1 MNVSDRASDLG
12 YAAGWR
18 LVRSLPE
25 GVARSLFDRGADIAS
40 TRNGG
45 PDQLR
50 RNLARVLGTTPGEV
64 PDELIRDSV
73 RSYARYWREAFRL
86 PSMDLAAQAA
96 VIDRCVNGQ
105 EHLEAALAAGKGAVL
120 ALPHSGNWDMAG
132 MWLVRKHGGL
142 STVAERLKPESL
154 YQRFVAYRESL
165 GFEIFPL
172 SGGEQPPLQAL
183 SERLRENKV
192 VCLLGERDL
201 AKHGVPVT
209 FFGEPTRMPAGAAKL
224 AIDTGATLL
233 PVHGYFDGDG
243 WGFDIFPA
251 VDVAHGIDVATQ
263 ALADHFAAGIRAH
276 PADWHMLQP
285 LWMSDWSAERRARI
299 EGA

>member
-1 MNVSDRASDLG
+1 MNLSERASDAG

-25 GVARSLFDRGADIAS
+25 GVARRLFDRGADFAAY
-40 TRNGG
+40 RNGG
-45 PDQLR
+45 PEQLR
-50 RNLARVLGTTPGEV
+50 RNLARVLGTTAEQV

-96 VIDRCVNGQ
+96 VIDRCVYGK
-105 EHLEAALAAGKGAVL
+105 EHLEAALGAGKGVVL

-132 MWLVRKHGGL
+132 MWLVRTHGGL

-183 SERLRENKV
+183 SERLRQNKV

-243 WGFDIFPA
+243 WGFDISPA
-251 VDVAHGIDVATQ
+251 VDVSQGVAAATQ
-263 ALADHFAAGIRAH
+263 TVADHFAAGIRAH

-299 EGA
+299 EGT

>member
-1 MNVSDRASDLG
+1 MNLSERASDAG

-25 GVARSLFDRGADIAS
+25 GVARRLFDRGADFAS
-40 TRNGG
+40 SRNGG

-50 RNLARVLGTTPGEV
+50 RNLARVLGTTAEQV
-64 PDELIRDSV
+64 PDDLIRESV

-96 VIDRCVNGQ
+96 VIDRCVYGK
-105 EHLEAALAAGKGAVL
+105 EHLEAALGAGKGVVL

-132 MWLVRKHGGL
+132 MWLVRTHGGL

-172 SGGEQPPLQAL
+172 SGGEQPPLLAL
-183 SERLRENKV
+183 SDRLRQNKV

-243 WGFDIFPA
+243 WGFSIAPR
-251 VDVAHGIDVATQ
+251 IDVSQGLEQATQ
-263 ALADHFAAGIRAH
+263 KLADVFAANIAQH
-276 PADWHMLQP
+276 PEDWHMLQP
-285 LWMSDWSAERRARI
+285 LWLADLSESRRARI
-299 EGA
+299 EGT